1 MKVIVKLGGH
11 LFPDKLDTNRIVA
24 YSKVI
29 MELHAS
35 GHQISIVIG
44 GGRIARR
51 YIDAARTLGA
61 SEFICDILGI
71 AISRVNAQ
79 LFITSLGDI
88 AYPQPITSLKQALM
102 VTERDQIIVLGG
114 LHPGQS
120 TNAVAGLVAEA
131 YQADLLVNATDVD
144 GVYSADPDEVPH
156 AKKLD
161 QISPENLRQLL
172 HSKSSKAGDYALFD
186 PVAIKIIERSRIPT
200 RIIDGRD
207 PANIIAAV
215 QGKAIGTLI
224 VSPKTEGQ
232 TQ

>member
-11 LFPDKLDTNRIVA
+11 LFPDKLDTSRIIA

-29 MELHAS
+29 TELHAS
-35 GHQISIVIG
+35 GHQIVIVIG
-44 GGRIARR
+44 GGRVARQ

-71 AISRVNAQ
+71 EVSRVNAQ

-88 AYPQPITSLKQALM
+88 ACTQPITSLKQALRVSESDRIM
-102 VTERDQIIVLGG
+102 VLGG
-114 LHPGQS
+114 LQPGQS
-120 TNAVAGLVAEA
+120 TNAVAALVAEA
-131 YQADLLVNATDVD
+131 FRADLLVNATDVD
-144 GVYSADPDEVPH
+144 GVYSADPDEVPY

-161 QISPENLRQLL
+161 VISPKNLL
-172 HSKSSKAGDYALFD
+172 HLLLSKSVKAGSYALFD

-200 RIIDGRD
+200 RIINGRD

-224 VSPKTEGQ
+224 VSSTTEG
-232 TQ
+232 

>member
-11 LFPDKLDTNRIVA
+11 LFPDKLNINRITA

-29 MELHAS
+29 TELHAS
-35 GHQISIVIG
+35 GHQIVIVTG
-44 GGRIARR
+44 GGRVARK

-79 LFITSLGDI
+79 LFIASLGDV
-88 AYPQPITSLKQALM
+88 AFPRPITSLKQALM
-102 VTERDQIIVLGG
+102 ISESDKIIVLGG
-114 LHPGQS
+114 LQPGQS

-131 YQADLLVNATDVD
+131 YRADLFVNATDVD

-161 QISPENLRQLL
+161 VISPEALL
-172 HSKSSKAGDYALFD
+172 HLLFSKSMKAGSYALFD

-200 RIIDGRD
+200 RVIDGRN
-207 PANIIAAV
+207 PANIIAAI

-224 VSPKTEGQ
+224 VSPQNEE
-232 TQ
+232 